1 LGQLVRA
8 FVGILMYYILVGVG
22 ALNLIATIAV
32 WRMLAARLAKEEARE
47 ALALKHQPHE
57 GDTTQPYRITA

>member
-8 FVGILMYYILVGVG
+8 FLEILMDYILIGVGV
-22 ALNLIATIAV
+22 LNLIVTIAV

-47 ALALKHQPHE
+47 ALALKHQTHE
-57 GDTTQPYRITA
+57 GDTSQPYRITA